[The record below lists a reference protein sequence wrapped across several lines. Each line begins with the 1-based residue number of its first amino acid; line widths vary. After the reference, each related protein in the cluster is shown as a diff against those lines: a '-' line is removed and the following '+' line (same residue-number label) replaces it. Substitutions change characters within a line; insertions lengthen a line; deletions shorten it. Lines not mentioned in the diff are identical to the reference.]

1 MPFVFIIT
9 HIVARLCLNV
19 KWGERNA
26 ECRVK
31 SAECRVQS
39 AELRIIFAKRK
50 FPFY

>member
-26 ECRVK
+26 ECTLFLPSRYK
-31 SAECRVQS
+31 KYPDSHTEKREQS
-39 AELRIIFAKRK
+39 GYF
-50 FPFY
+50 